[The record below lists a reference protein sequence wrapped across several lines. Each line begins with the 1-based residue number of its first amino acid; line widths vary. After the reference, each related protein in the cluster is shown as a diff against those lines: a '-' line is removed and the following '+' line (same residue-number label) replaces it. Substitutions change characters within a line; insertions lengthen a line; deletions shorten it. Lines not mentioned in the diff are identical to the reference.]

1 MIKIKINEN
10 MKGMNDQMNKL
21 RRDYEREK
29 EALMSKHREELER
42 IKFQNS
48 LTLTETKNNYES
60 RISELNLK
68 INQLQETLDNIK
80 SDNSSLLESTKK
92 SYEDQIKELN
102 KKHAEEIAKL
112 KSEYEKKLKDLE
124 NNLKKIF
131 WSFQIF

>member
-1 MIKIKINEN
+1 MKKTYESKIEELNKIISNNNNRLNEN

-21 RRDYEREK
+21 RRDFEREK

-48 LTLTETKNNYES
+48 LSMTETKNNYES

-80 SDNSSLLESTKK
+80 SNNSSLLESTKK
-92 SYEDQIKELN
+92 
-102 KKHAEEIAKL
+102 
-112 KSEYEKKLKDLE
+112 
-124 NNLKKIF
+124 KIC
-131 WSFQIF
+131 